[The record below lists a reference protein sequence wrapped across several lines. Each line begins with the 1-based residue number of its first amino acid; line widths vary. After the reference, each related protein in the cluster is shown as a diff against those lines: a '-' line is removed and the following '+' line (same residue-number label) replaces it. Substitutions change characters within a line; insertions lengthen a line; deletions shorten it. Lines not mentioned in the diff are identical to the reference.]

1 MHAKVIV
8 RSGIYNNI
16 LASIN
21 TGNKLVETKNWTSE
35 PVIDKYRIEPCR
47 NFPYIRIIDTTG
59 RYKFIPDLSKSLVHI
74 VLSTILPNDDIVD
87 HEYTISI
94 NGVIGTYTAFIGD
107 TNNML
112 VKINNDHKMTV
123 LIADGYLDYDKVIQ
137 VIDEVGITGVVALKS
152 YIKVK
157 YTVKLNI

>member
-1 MHAKVIV
+1 
-8 RSGIYNNI
+8 
-16 LASIN
+16 
-21 TGNKLVETKNWTSE
+21 
-35 PVIDKYRIEPCR
+35 
-47 NFPYIRIIDTTG
+47 
-59 RYKFIPDLSKSLVHI
+59 
-74 VLSTILPNDDIVD
+74 
-87 HEYTISI
+87 
-94 NGVIGTYTAFIGD
+94 
-107 TNNML
+107 ML